1 MSSDLEFAARVVQEI
16 LARLNDGDRRWRVL
30 DAHYRRGQR
39 LGDEPPAGVDDLHD
53 TDERPTTVL
62 VRIAA
67 DGDIVGAHVVLVVPR
82 EQAIAATADGL
93 QDQVLE
99 AGHGRPVPPCPGHP
113 HPLQA
118 LEIDGVASWVCPKDR
133 HHHCEPILT
142 P

>member
-1 MSSDLEFAARVVQEI
+1 MVHQI
-16 LARLNDGDRRWRVL
+16 LARLDGGDREWRVL
-30 DAHYRRGQR
+30 DAHDRRGQG
-39 LGDEPPAGVDDLHD
+39 LNDEPPAGVHDLRD
-53 TDERPTTVL
+53 GDERPTTVL

-67 DGDIVGAHVVLVVPR
+67 DADILAAHVVVAIPR
-82 EQAIAATADGL
+82 ERAIAATADGI

-99 AGHGRPVPPCPGHP
+99 ATHGLAVPPCPGHP

-133 HHHCEPILT
+133 DHHREPIL